1 MADEE
6 LQRLTATAHG
16 RVHGVGYRY
25 FVIEEASALGL
36 RGYVRNLPNGTVE
49 VIAEGPR
56 PLLERLL
63 EALRRGPPA
72 AYVEDVEVGWGP
84 ATGAFAGFRVRYSS
98 ISSNGSS

>member
-1 MADEE
+1 MGETTPV
-6 LQRLTATAHG
+6 RLTAAVHG

-25 FVIEEASALGL
+25 FVIEEANALRL
-36 RGYVRNLPNGTVE
+36 RGYVRNMPNGTVE

-72 AYVEDVEVGWGP
+72 AYVEDVETGWGP
-84 ATGAFAGFRVRYSS
+84 ATGTFAGFRVRY
-98 ISSNGSS
+98 